1 MGPHKSFWRRAMAGA
16 AVMFATAVGLVAGP
30 TAAHAAVNCQV
41 TYTKSWEGGGGFGG
55 EISIRN
61 TGDPLSNWT
70 LTFPFPSGQ
79 RVSNGWN
86 GEWSQSGS
94 NVTVRNASYNGSQGT
109 GATFSVGFNGTYSGT
124 NTNPSSFAINGTPC
138 NGGQNQTPSLVVT
151 PTSVTVP
158 EGGTA
163 TYSVRLSSAPSS
175 NVTVTTTAGSGDSD
189 LSVASGGS
197 LSFTTSN
204 WQTAQTV
211 TLRAAQDSDTTNGTR
226 TFSVAASGITPVTVT
241 ATEAD
246 DDTSQGTQSLLV
258 SPTAVPVPEGGTA
271 SYTVRLAIA
280 PTGNVTVTNT
290 AGSGDSDITVSSGGS
305 LTFTTSNWQTPQTVT
320 LAAAQDSDTTNGSRT
335 ITVASSGLNS
345 ISVTATEADDDTSQG
360 TQSLVVSQTAVTVPE
375 GGTASYTVRLAI
387 APSGSVTVTNTAGS
401 GDTDITVSSGA
412 SLTFT
417 TSNWQTP
424 QTVTLAAAQDS
435 DQTNGSRTINVAS
448 SGLTS
453 VAVTATES
461 DDDGGT
467 TPTRVDNPYVGAT
480 GYVNPDWS
488 SKAAAEPGGTRVSNY
503 STGVWIDR
511 IAAIAG
517 TSTAMGVK
525 AHLDEAVRQDA
536 ANGSSAVTIQFVIYN
551 LPNRDCSA
559 LASNGELKISENGLA
574 RYKAEYIDPI
584 AAIMADPAYRN
595 LRIVNII
602 EIDSL
607 PNLVTNTN
615 IAACAEAQSSGA
627 YVQGVQYALNKL
639 YPLGNTYNYIDAA
652 HHGWLGWDTN
662 FGPSAELFASTIR
675 GTTAGFNSV
684 TGFITNTSNY
694 SALTEPYFTVNG
706 TVNGQQIRQSR
717 WVDWNM
723 YIDEL
728 TFAQAFRTRL
738 VSLGFPSTIGML
750 IDTGRNGW
758 GGSARPSGPST
769 STDLNT
775 FVNQS
780 KVDRRIHAGNWCNQ
794 SGAGIGERPRANP
807 ATGIDAYVWI
817 KPPGESDG
825 ASQEIP
831 NDQGKG
837 FDRMCDPTYG
847 GNALNGNNP
856 TGALPDAPIA
866 GAWFSAQFRQ
876 LMANAYPA
884 LS

>member
-16 AVMFATAVGLVAGP
+16 AVMFAAAVGLVAGP
-30 TAAHAAVNCQV
+30 TAAHAAVACEV
-41 TYTKSWEGGGGFGG
+41 TYTKAWEGGGGFGG
-55 EISIRN
+55 NLTVKN
-61 TGDPLSNWT
+61 TGDALSNWT
-70 LTFPFPSGQ
+70 LTFAFPNSQ

-86 GEWSQSGS
+86 GRWSQSGA
-94 NVTVRNASYNGSQGT
+94 NVTVQNESYNGSQAS
-109 GATFSVGFNGTYSGT
+109 GASWTLGFNGTYSGT
-124 NTNPSSFAINGTPC
+124 NTNPSTFFINGTQC
-138 NGGQNQTPSLVVT
+138 NQQGGQTPNLVVT
-151 PTSVTVP
+151 PTSVSVP

-163 TYSVRLSSAPSS
+163 TYSVRLSSAPSA
-175 NVTVTTTAGSGDSD
+175 NVTVTSTAGSGDNDITVS
-189 LSVASGGS
+189 SGSS

-204 WQTAQTV
+204 WSTAQTV
-211 TLRAAQDSDTTNGTR
+211 TLAAAQDSDSTNGTR
-226 TFSVAASGITPVTVT
+226 PITVAASGLTSVSVT
-241 ATEAD
+241 ATESD
-246 DDTSQGTQSLLV
+246 DDGSSTQSLVV
-258 SPTAVPVPEGGTA
+258 SSTAVTVPEGATA
-271 SYTVRLAIA
+271 SYTVRLAVA
-280 PTGNVTVTNT
+280 PSGNVTVTNT
-290 AGSGDSDITVSSGGS
+290 AGSGDS
-305 LTFTTSNWQTPQTVT
+305 
-320 LAAAQDSDTTNGSRT
+320 
-335 ITVASSGLNS
+335 
-345 ISVTATEADDDTSQG
+345 
-360 TQSLVVSQTAVTVPE
+360 
-375 GGTASYTVRLAI
+375 
-387 APSGSVTVTNTAGS
+387 
-401 GDTDITVSSGA
+401 DITVSSGA

-435 DQTNGSRTINVAS
+435 DLSNGTRPITVAS

-453 VAVTATES
+453 VTVNASEADDDGSSTQSLVVSSTAVTVPEGATGTYTVRLATAPSGSVTVTNTAGSGDTNITVSSGASLTFTTSNWQTPQTVTLAAAQDTDQTNGTRPITVASSGLTSVTVTATES
-461 DDDGGT
+461 DDDVTNPG
-467 TPTRVDNPYVGAT
+467 RVDNPYVGAT

-488 SKAAAEPGGTRVSNY
+488 SKAAAEPGGSRVASY

-517 TSTAMGVK
+517 TSTAMGVR

-536 ANGSSAVTIQFVIYN
+536 ANGSSALTIQFVIYN

-559 LASNGELKISENGLA
+559 LASNGELKIAENGLN
-574 RYKAEYIDPI
+574 RYKTEYIDPI

-595 LRIVNII
+595 LRIINII

-607 PNLVTNTN
+607 PNLITNTN

-639 YPLGNTYNYIDAA
+639 HAVPNVYNYIDAA

-662 FGPSAELFASTIR
+662 FGPAAELFASTVR

-694 SALTEPYFTVNG
+694 SALTEPHFTVNG
-706 TVNGQQIRQSR
+706 SVNGQQIRQSD

-728 TFAQAFRTRL
+728 SFAQAFRNRL
-738 VSLGFPSTIGML
+738 VQQGFNSNIGML

-758 GGSARPSGPST
+758 GGAARPAGPST

-780 KVDRRIHAGNWCNQ
+780 KIDRRIHLGNWCNQ

-825 ASQEIP
+825 SSRLID

-837 FDRMCDPTYG
+837 FDRMCDPSYE
-847 GNALNGNNP
+847 GNERNGNNP
-856 TGALPDAPIA
+856 TGALPDSPIA

-876 LMANAYPA
+876 LMENAYPP